1 MTGGN
6 IMNKSLKRALAS
18 FVAAASLITST
29 VSIGANATSVMDART
44 AENYINELLEADRSD
59 FYYTPYDYYDQYNLA
74 PTEHYLSAIV
84 PANAVLSGNFWAYFY
99 LNTNIVSNTPTDPN
113 NFTIS
118 PAYTP
123 YATLSAVTSST
134 FTTTCKM
141 ISAKFNVLGNPS
153 LPAALFSYD
162 LEGAQNNTVVTDE
175 YELYKLT
182 SPSYNSPS
190 TVIYTSNG
198 YTFEKVVY
206 ALGDVDR
213 DGDVDA
219 TDALN
224 VQKYTLSMAGAF
236 PGRTTTEAAY
246 DQIAF
251 ELAADFNQDGQI
263 NMPDVVAILQYLG
276 I

>member
-1 MTGGN
+1 MK
-6 IMNKSLKRALAS
+6 KSLKRVIAS
-18 FVAAASLITST
+18 VAATVSLITGS
-29 VSIGANATSVMDART
+29 VSIVANATDKMT
-44 AENYINELLEADRSD
+44 AENYFNELLEADRSN
-59 FYYTPYDYYDQYNLA
+59 FYYTPYDYYDQNNLA
-74 PTEHYLSAIV
+74 STEHYLSAIV
-84 PANAVLSGNFWAYFY
+84 PNNAILSGNVWINFY
-99 LNTNIVSNTPTDPN
+99 LNTNIVSSTPTDPN
-113 NFTIS
+113 NFTIC
-118 PAYTP
+118 PAYNG
-123 YATLSAVTSST
+123 YAYLSSVTSSN
-134 FTTTCKM
+134 FTATCKM
-141 ISAKFNVLGNPS
+141 ISAKFNILGNPS

-162 LEGAQNNTVVTDE
+162 LVGVQNNTVVTDE
-175 YELYKLT
+175 NELHKMT
-182 SPSYNSPS
+182 SPSYASPS

-219 TDALN
+219 TDALA